1 MRAGQAVII
10 WKVHLGMIRKLE
22 RINGPGKR
30 NTIGILLIKYKNLN
44 CMVLSAY
51 LWSRDLHLFFKTLIK
66 AFCLGSFSFVRFCV
80 NSCFKECPHPDEK
93 QRMELS
99 RRLGLENKQI
109 KFWFQNRR
117 THLKLCMHL
126 EIEPFLVPA
135 FLLKTKHRFQINIPL
150 AKHHFWFQPCHSKS
164 HQWCRL

>member
-1 MRAGQAVII
+1 MGVQ
-10 WKVHLGMIRKLE
+10 KGKMDSHGDMGLLGEHFDPSIME
-22 RINGPGKR
+22 RIKEDGYESRSGSDHLEGASGDDQETGENKR
-30 NTIGILLIKYKNLN
+30 PRKKKYHRHTPHQIQELELYGFI
-44 CMVLSAY
+44 CLFR
-51 LWSRDLHLFFKTLIK
+51 SRDLHLFFKTLIK

-117 THLKLCMHL
+117 TQMK
-126 EIEPFLVPA
+126 V
-135 FLLKTKHRFQINIPL
+135 N
-150 AKHHFWFQPCHSKS
+150 W
-164 HQWCRL
+164 